1 MNQSNCMNQVLEFF
15 ARLLDTSDWP
25 PRWHCGK
32 WTEFHGWL
40 YIISDLLVWS
50 AYFALPFII
59 IRFISRKYDGRFV
72 RLYFLFASMLLACGA
87 THFFDAVTFWFP
99 AYRMNALIRA
109 ITAIISWVTVFYLI
123 RTLPL
128 ASSLQT
134 SRELKAEIEQRK
146 IAEAKFRNFLERVPD
161 SIIVVNE
168 AGIIQLVNAQTVKM
182 FGYYREEMV
191 GNRIEFLM
199 PQRYE
204 KMHPFRRFR
213 FYETPQSTQ
222 VAEGFELFAQR
233 KDGQEFPVE
242 MSLSPM
248 ETDEGLMLTASI
260 RDVSE
265 KKQLE
270 KVIRDTNITL
280 ERKVRQRTEE
290 LERKNKELEQFA
302 YVASHDMQ
310 EPLRTTSSFV
320 ALLRKQYKGQLDENA
335 DKYLDYIVQSSDR
348 MKVLINDLLDYS
360 RLGREKE
367 KKQVDCNSI
376 VEQVRADLNRVIRES
391 KAEVKAGSL
400 PLLDGFP
407 TELKLLFQN
416 LVSNSIKFRRSGEPP
431 VVEISSK
438 RSNGSWEF
446 AISDNGIG
454 IDSQYLDRIFII
466 FQRLHNR
473 TDYEG
478 SGIGLAHCK
487 KIVELHGGRIWVES
501 EPGVGSTFF
510 FTISEI
516 Q

>member
-1 MNQSNCMNQVLEFF
+1 MNQVLDFF
-15 ARLLDTSDWP
+15 TRLLDTSDWP

-50 AYFALPFII
+50 AYFAIPFII
-59 IRFISRKYDGRFV
+59 IRFITKKHNPRFL
-72 RLYFLFASMLLACGA
+72 RLYFLFAGFILACGA

-99 AYRMNALIRA
+99 VYRINALVRA
-109 ITAIISWVTVFYLI
+109 ITGIISWTTVFYLI
-123 RTLPL
+123 RVLPKAFIL
-128 ASSLQT
+128 RSAE
-134 SRELKAEIEQRK
+134 ELEAEVEQIKKAEDK
-146 IAEAKFRNFLERVPD
+146 LRNFLERAPD
-161 SIIVVNE
+161 SIIVVSE
-168 AGIIQLVNAQTVKM
+168 TGIIQLVNAQTVKM
-182 FGYYREEMV
+182 FGYNREEMI
-191 GNRIEFLM
+191 GNNIELLM

-213 FYETPQSTQ
+213 FYETAKSTQ
-222 VAEGFELFAQR
+222 IAEAFELFALR
-233 KDGQEFPVE
+233 KDGREFPVE

-270 KVIRDTNITL
+270 KAIRDTNITL
-280 ERKVRQRTEE
+280 ERKVKQRTEE

-320 ALLRKQYKGQLDENA
+320 DLLRKQYKGKLDDQA

-348 MKVLINDLLDYS
+348 MKILIRDLLDYS

-367 KKQVDCNSI
+367 KYQVDCNSI
-376 VEQVRADLNRVIRES
+376 VEQVKADLNRVIRDNE
-391 KAEVKAGSL
+391 AEIRTGRL
-400 PLLDGFP
+400 PVLDGFP

-416 LVSNSIKFRRSGEPP
+416 LVSNSIKFRRPDVPP
-431 VVEISSK
+431 VVEINAAK
-438 RSNGSWEF
+438 NDGEWEF
-446 AISDNGIG
+446 SVRDNGIG
-454 IDSQYLDRIFII
+454 IEAQYLDRIFVI

-473 TDYEG
+473 TDYDG

-487 KIVELHGGRIWVES
+487 KIVELHEGRIWVES
-501 EPGVGSTFF
+501 MPGEGSTFY
-510 FTISEI
+510 FTIAEN

>member
-1 MNQSNCMNQVLEFF
+1 MNQFF
-15 ARLLDTSDWP
+15 DFFSRLLDTSDWP

-50 AYFALPFII
+50 AYFAIPFII
-59 IRFISRKYDGRFV
+59 IRFISRRHDAQFI
-72 RLYFLFASMLLACGA
+72 RLYFLFAAFILACGA

-99 AYRMNALIRA
+99 VYRINALVRA
-109 ITAIISWVTVFYLI
+109 ITGIISWVTVFYLI
-123 RTLPL
+123 KVLPIANSLRT
-128 ASSLQT
+128 AH
-134 SRELKAEIEQRK
+134 ELEEEVEQRK
-146 IAEAKFRNFLERVPD
+146 KAESKFRNFLERVPD
-161 SIIVVNE
+161 SIIVVNDD
-168 AGIIQLVNAQTVKM
+168 GLIQLVNAKTVTM
-182 FGYYREEMV
+182 FGYDREEMI
-191 GNRIEFLM
+191 GHHIERLL
-199 PQRYE
+199 PERYGSL
-204 KMHPFRRFR
+204 HPFRRFKT
-213 FYETPQSTQ
+213 YPGPQSTE
-222 VAEGFELFAQR
+222 VAEGFELFAMR

-242 MSLSPM
+242 LTLSPM
-248 ETDEGLMLTASI
+248 ETEEGPMLTASI

-280 ERKVRQRTEE
+280 ERKVKQRTEE

-310 EPLRTTSSFV
+310 EPLRTTASFV
-320 ALLRKQYKGQLDENA
+320 DLLRKQYKGKLDENA

-348 MKVLINDLLDYS
+348 MKILIRDLLDYS

-367 KKQVDCNSI
+367 KRQVDCNSI
-376 VEQVRADLNRVIRES
+376 IEQVKADLNRVIRES
-391 KAEVKAGSL
+391 QAEIRSGKL

-416 LVSNSIKFRRSGEPP
+416 LVSNSIKFRRPGIPP
-431 VVEISSK
+431 TVAINAS
-438 RSNGSWEF
+438 RCNGAWQFSVT
-446 AISDNGIG
+446 DNGIG
-454 IDSQYLDRIFII
+454 IESQYQEKIFVI

-487 KIVELHGGRIWVES
+487 KIVELHGGQIWVES
-501 EPGVGSTFF
+501 IPGEGSTFH